1 MNCLAKTAVS
11 LLYVAYTEMFNNKLL
26 QHFLADESVDVYEK
40 NLIFA
45 DTFCC
50 NVLIGFYNKSIT
62 LLKVVVLN

>member
-11 LLYVAYTEMFNNKLL
+11 LLYVAYTMFNNKLL
-26 QHFLADESVDVYEK
+26 QHFHADESVDVYEK

-50 NVLIGFYNKSIT
+50 NVFTGFYSTSII
-62 LLKVVVLN
+62 LLKVVVFI